1 MFIVTTMVAAFFHAL
16 VVLPS
21 IYFLTVRKNPYRL
34 LIGVGKA
41 LVTAFGTSS
50 KSVLIPIVY
59 SSSARLFIN
68 VIINLTTHASLI
80 SHVQ

>member
-1 MFIVTTMVAAFFHAL
+1 MIAGKIVEMENIQDSIKSIGMFIVTTTVASLFHAL

-50 KSVLIPIVY
+50 
-59 SSSARLFIN
+59 R
-68 VIINLTTHASLI
+68 
-80 SHVQ
+80 

>member
-50 KSVLIPIVY
+50 
-59 SSSARLFIN
+59 R
-68 VIINLTTHASLI
+68 
-80 SHVQ
+80 